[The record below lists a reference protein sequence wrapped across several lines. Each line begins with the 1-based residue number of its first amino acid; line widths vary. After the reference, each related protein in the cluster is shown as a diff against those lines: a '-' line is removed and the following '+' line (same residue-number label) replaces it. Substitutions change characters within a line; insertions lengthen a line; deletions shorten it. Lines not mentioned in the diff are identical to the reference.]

1 MSWRRDRYLATF
13 GSLKIDVERVL
24 IDPLSF
30 LIPICMSNLT
40 LFIHSKRVSKF
51 SFSRVVHWLAREGS
65 GHVYVLGVSILSRF
79 LLDFD
84 SVPTVCY
91 FSFFIL
97 SSTSLFLLLLLQKKA
112 MYIYF
117 NNILVISWLSVLLVE
132 EIGVPDENNRPDS
145 SY

>member
-1 MSWRRDRYLATF
+1 
-13 GSLKIDVERVL
+13 VL